1 MFGNF
6 LYFII
11 ALLIYTTYQP
21 SSEPRLH
28 PAIVFLS
35 FFGLALIFAAGV
47 RTVFR
52 GIEARIG
59 VEDYHRLEYRFNA
72 AVNRYSIM
80 ALFIYAIDVYVLN
93 LGLWLKKAAVFR
105 MVPTFEALCFLGIFI
120 IYLCLVWGF
129 SHRAH
134 ARLYQT
140 GISAREHILSNLTF
154 SLPVLLPW
162 FILSISADILQLLPF
177 ELPKRLLFSTEG
189 QIVYFLVFLILIA
202 IAGPGLIQ
210 KFWRCRPLGAGNI
223 RMRIE
228 ALCRRTNM
236 AYKDIMIWPL
246 FGGRM
251 ITAGVMG
258 LVRRF
263 RYILVTPALL
273 RHLEPHEIDAVI
285 AHEIGHIKKKH
296 LLFYLLFFA
305 GYLIFAFASLDFIA
319 YGIIYAQA
327 AYGIL
332 GQNSG
337 AFATTASISFSI
349 LMILIFLLYFRY
361 GFGYF
366 MRNFERQADLY
377 AYTVIKDATPLI
389 STFEKIAAASGEP
402 PERPNWHH
410 FSIQERIDCLRSCE
424 QDPSRIH
431 RHNSKVRKSIAVYL
445 LLLALFT
452 WAGLQINFGT
462 AGGQINSSLLQS
474 LVEKRLEQ
482 QPQNADLH
490 VFLGDLHYS
499 EKEYSR
505 AAAAYN
511 KAIANEPDNARA
523 LNNLAWLYATTREK
537 NIFQPE
543 KALDLA
549 KRAARINP
557 QPHVLDTLAQCYFVN
572 GEYQKAVETE
582 KEAIA
587 RAGENAS
594 HYRKQLQKFQ
604 KNRKRTP

>member
-21 SSEPRLH
+21 ASEPRLH
-28 PAIVFLS
+28 PSIILLS
-35 FFGLALIFAAGV
+35 FIALALVFAAGV
-47 RTVFR
+47 RAAFR
-52 GIEARIG
+52 SIETRIG
-59 VEDYHRLEYRFNA
+59 HEDYHRLEYRFNA

-80 ALFIYAIDVYVLN
+80 AIFIYAIDVYVLN
-93 LGLWLKKAAVFR
+93 LGMWLKKVAFFR

-120 IYLCLVWGF
+120 LYLCLVWGF
-129 SHRAH
+129 SHRTH

-140 GISAREHILSNLTF
+140 GISRREHILSNLTF

-162 FILSISADILQLLPF
+162 FVLSISADIIQLLPF

-202 IAGPGLIQ
+202 IAGPALIQ
-210 KFWRCRPLGAGNI
+210 KFWRCRPMENGSL

-258 LVRRF
+258 LVRYF

-273 RHLEPHEIDAVI
+273 RYLDPIEIDAVI
-285 AHEIGHIKKKH
+285 AHEIGHIKKNH
-296 LLFYLLFFA
+296 LFFYLLFFA

-337 AFATTASISFSI
+337 AFATAASISFSI
-349 LMILIFLLYFRY
+349 LMILIFFLYFRY

-377 AYTVIKDATPLI
+377 ALTVIQDTTPLI

-402 PERPNWHH
+402 PDRPNWHH
-410 FSIQERIDCLRSCE
+410 FSIQERIDCLRRCE
-424 QDPSRIH
+424 QDPSCIH
-431 RHNSKVRKSIAVYL
+431 RHNSKVRKSIAAYL
-445 LLLALFT
+445 VVLALVT
-452 WAGLQINFGT
+452 WAGLQINLGT
-462 AGGQINSSLLQS
+462 TGEQINASLLQS

-499 EKEYSR
+499 EKAYSR

-511 KAIANEPDNARA
+511 KAIGHDPDNARA

-537 NIFQPE
+537 GIFQPE
-543 KALDLA
+543 RALVLA
-549 KRAARINP
+549 KRAARIDP

-572 GEYQKAVETE
+572 GEYAKAVETE
-582 KEAIA
+582 KQAIA

-594 HYRKQLQKFQ
+594 HYRKQLEKFQ
-604 KNRKRTP
+604 KKLRSSP